1 MRKWKLL
8 VYRFEP
14 IEGRIDYA
22 DMTPEQTKRY
32 QMHKGYNVPM
42 AESLSLNSPTMEKV
56 RKALEELQKYLRLKQ
71 GLELEGG
78 EKVTIFSQSPIIGVD
93 VTKEFNGT
101 IKVGSNVGNQFT
113 LNQYRAIFQFAEV
126 LKEEN
131 WL

>member
-1 MRKWKLL
+1 
-8 VYRFEP
+8 
-14 IEGRIDYA
+14 
-22 DMTPEQTKRY
+22 
-32 QMHKGYNVPM
+32 MHKGYNVPM
-42 AESLSLNSPTMEKV
+42 TESLSLNSPTMEKV

-93 VTKEFNGT
+93 IIKEFNGT